1 MTQGKELQ
9 ISELRQITGWLETA
23 GIGSIEIG
31 GKGTL
36 VRLTLEGEGGGDG
49 EGSGAADP
57 QPAPGVRQTQ
67 VIALS
72 PGVLLTCHPMRSTP
86 FVEPGAQVRQ
96 GDVLGLLRIA
106 ELCLPVVAPC
116 DGVVV
121 TWLVEPGATVGYGT
135 ALMNLVPAGNI

>member
-9 ISELRQITGWLETA
+9 ISELRQITAWLETA
-23 GIGSIEIG
+23 GIGFIEIG

-36 VRLTLEGEGGGDG
+36 VRLTLEGERDG
-49 EGSGAADP
+49 EGSAAANP
-57 QPAPGVRQTQ
+57 QPAPSVRQTQ

-86 FVEPGAQVRQ
+86 FVEPGWQVRQ

-121 TWLVEPGATVGYGT
+121 AWLVEPGATVGYGS
-135 ALMNLVPAGNI
+135 ALMNLAPAGNI

>member
-23 GIGSIEIG
+23 GIGFIEIG

-36 VRLTLEGEGGGDG
+36 VRLTLEGG
-49 EGSGAADP
+49 GAADP
-57 QPAPGVRQTQ
+57 QPVRSVDETR
-67 VIALS
+67 VLATS

-86 FVEPGAQVRQ
+86 IVEPGAAVRQ
-96 GDVLGLLRIA
+96 GDVLGLLRVA
-106 ELCLPVVAPC
+106 QLCLPVISPS

-121 TWLVEPGATVGYGT
+121 KWLVEPGATVGYGT
-135 ALMNLVPAGNI
+135 ALMTLARAGNL

>member
-9 ISELRQITGWLETA
+9 ISELEQITGWLETA
-23 GIGSIEIG
+23 GIGFIEIG
-31 GKGTL
+31 GKGTV
-36 VRLTLEGEGGGDG
+36 VRLTLEGQTLEGK
-49 EGSGAADP
+49 SAANP
-57 QPAPGVRQTQ
+57 QPAPSVRETQ

-86 FVEPGAQVRQ
+86 FVEPGAAVRQ

-106 ELCLPVVAPC
+106 QLCLPVVAPC

-121 TWLVEPGATVGYGT
+121 KWLVEPGATVGYGT
-135 ALMNLVPAGNI
+135 ALMTLAPARHL

>member
-23 GIGSIEIG
+23 GIGFIEIG

-36 VRLTLEGEGGGDG
+36 VRLTLEGG
-49 EGSGAADP
+49 GAADP
-57 QPAPGVRQTQ
+57 QPVRSVDETR
-67 VIALS
+67 VLATS
-72 PGVLLTCHPMRSTP
+72 PGVLLTCHPMRSTRI
-86 FVEPGAQVRQ
+86 VEPGAAVKQ

-106 ELCLPVVAPC
+106 QLCLPVIAPS

-121 TWLVEPGATVGYGT
+121 KWLVEPGVTVGYGT
-135 ALMNLVPAGNI
+135 ALMTLAPAGNL

>member
-9 ISELRQITGWLETA
+9 ISELRQIAGWLETA
-23 GIGSIEIG
+23 AIGFIEIG

-36 VRLTLEGEGGGDG
+36 VRLTLEGEGEGGG
-49 EGSGAADP
+49 TANP

-106 ELCLPVVAPC
+106 ELCLPVAAPC

-135 ALMNLVPAGNI
+135 ALMNLAPAGNI